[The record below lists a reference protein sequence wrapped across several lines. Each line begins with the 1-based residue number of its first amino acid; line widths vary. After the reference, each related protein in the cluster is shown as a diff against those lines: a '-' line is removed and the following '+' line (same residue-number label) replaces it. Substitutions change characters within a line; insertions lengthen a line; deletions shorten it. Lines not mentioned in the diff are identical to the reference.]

1 VTKLDKKS
9 FREFRERT
17 FAELNELIERKN
29 SDYTAGGSVFANFEL
44 CEELGI
50 DRLNGLAIRFLDKV
64 QRLKSFVRNGKLEVA
79 DEGVADVF
87 RDFIGYSIIAL
98 AMLHEDK
105 KPSEPVAER
114 SIGEMV
120 FEQLMPIPKPS
131 NGTSQKW

>member
-1 VTKLDKKS
+1 MTKLDKKS

-87 RDFIGYSIIAL
+87 RDFIGYSVIAL
-98 AMLHEDK
+98 AMLHEDQ
-105 KPSEPVAER
+105 AE
-114 SIGEMV
+114 
-120 FEQLMPIPKPS
+120 
-131 NGTSQKW
+131 